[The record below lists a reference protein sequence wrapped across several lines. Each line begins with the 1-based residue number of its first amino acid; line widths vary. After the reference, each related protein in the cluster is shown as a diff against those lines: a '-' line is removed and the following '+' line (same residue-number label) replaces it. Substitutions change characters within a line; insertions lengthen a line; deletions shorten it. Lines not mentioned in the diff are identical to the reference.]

1 MYRNKNNTSQ
11 SLNLPVSSSPRPPV
25 SSSLTHHLEAKQLT
39 LAYDN
44 ATIIRNLNIGIPTGK
59 TTVLV
64 GANGCGKSTLLRG
77 LARLLKPKS
86 GMVYLDGKAISQ
98 LKAKTV
104 AKKLGM
110 LPQSPTAPEGL
121 TVRDLVAMGRYP
133 YQSWMQ
139 QWSTEDEEKVA
150 EALEITTMTQL
161 AARPLDSLSGGQKQ
175 RAWIAMVLAQ
185 DTDILLLDEPTTF
198 LDLSH
203 QVELLDLLAELQE
216 TQGKTIVM
224 ILHDLNLS
232 CRYADYL
239 VAIQQGK
246 VYATGTPEQVMT
258 EETVRDVFNLEC
270 RIVND
275 PLADTPMC
283 IPIGRKVRRGKDA
296 KATAKL
302 REQN

>member
-1 MYRNKNNTSQ
+1 MDRNTKNISPSYSIFQ
-11 SLNLPVSSSPRPPV
+11 SPRPSVSSSP
-25 SSSLTHHLEAKQLT
+25 SHCLEARQLT
-39 LAYDN
+39 LAYDS
-44 ATIIRNLNIGIPTGK
+44 TPIVRNLNLGIPAGK

-77 LARLLKPKS
+77 LAKLLKPKS
-86 GMVYLDGKAISQ
+86 GMVYLDGKDISK
-98 LKAKTV
+98 LEAKTV

-133 YQSWMQ
+133 YQSWIQ
-139 QWSTEDEEKVA
+139 QWSAEDEEKVA
-150 EALEITTMTQL
+150 EALEITTMTEL
-161 AARPLDSLSGGQKQ
+161 ADRLLDNLSGGQRQ

-203 QVELLDLLAELQE
+203 QVELLDLLDELQE
-216 TQGKTIVM
+216 SKGKTIVM

-239 VAIQQGK
+239 VAVQEGK
-246 VYATGTPEQVMT
+246 VYATGIPEQVMT

-270 RIVND
+270 RIIPD
-275 PLADTPMC
+275 PLANTPMC
-283 IPIGRKVRRGKDA
+283 IPIGRKVLKS
-296 KATAKL
+296 
-302 REQN
+302 